1 MNRPDHSTYR
11 EWLNLET
18 DGIDDDLAPAERD
31 ALERHLA
38 SCPECR
44 AERQELAALR
54 RLLERSSLPV
64 RPDFRDSVM
73 AALPDAGW
81 EARHPRT
88 WRFPAAVVL
97 LLGGLAAFLLGAN
110 LTQGGPA
117 ASGLQ
122 ALEAVFGMLGAALQ
136 TGAGL
141 IAASWSGAHLV
152 MGHVFS
158 SPMSLAVLGFLVLCL
173 NLLFFSLLRRRR
185 PSTSEVMREVMRDSS
200 R

>member
-11 EWLNLET
+11 EWLQMEA
-18 DGIDDDLAPAERD
+18 DGIEGDLAPAERD
-31 ALERHLA
+31 ALQRHLA

-44 AERQELAALR
+44 AESQELAALR
-54 RLLERSSLPV
+54 QLLEHSSLAV

-81 EARHPRT
+81 EARHPRA

-117 ASGLQ
+117 ASGLE
-122 ALEAVFGMLGAALQ
+122 ALAAVAGLFGTAVQ

-141 IAASWSGAHLV
+141 IAASWSGGHLI
-152 MGHVFS
+152 MGQVFS
-158 SPMSLAVLGFLVLCL
+158 SPVSLVVFGFLVLCL

-185 PSTSEVMREVMRDSS
+185 PSVPDST

>member
-1 MNRPDHSTYR
+1 MNRPDHNTYR
-11 EWLNLET
+11 EWLQMEA
-18 DGIDDDLAPAERD
+18 DGIAGDLAPAERD
-31 ALERHLA
+31 ALQRHLA

-44 AERQELAALR
+44 AEREELAALR
-54 RLLERSSLPV
+54 QLLERSSLPV
-64 RPDFRDSVM
+64 RDGFRADVM

-117 ASGLQ
+117 ASGLE
-122 ALEAVFGMLGAALQ
+122 ALAAVAGLFGTAVQ

-141 IAASWSGAHLV
+141 IAASWSGGHLI
-152 MGHVFS
+152 MGQVFS
-158 SPMSLAVLGFLVLCL
+158 SPLSLVVFGFLVLCL

-185 PSTSEVMREVMRDSS
+185 PSVPDST

>member
-11 EWLNLET
+11 DWLQMEA
-18 DGIDDDLAPAERD
+18 DGIAGDLAPAERD
-31 ALERHLA
+31 ALQRHLA

-44 AERQELAALR
+44 AEREELAGLR
-54 RLLERSSLPV
+54 QLLQRSSLPV

-110 LTQGGPA
+110 LTQSGPA

-122 ALEAVFGMLGAALQ
+122 TLGAVVAFLGAALQ
-136 TGAGL
+136 AGAGL
-141 IAASWSGAHLV
+141 IAASWSGAHLI
-152 MGHVFS
+152 MGQVFS
-158 SPMSLAVLGFLVLCL
+158 SPMSLGVLGFLVVCL
-173 NLLFFSLLRRRR
+173 YLLFFSLLRRRR
-185 PSTSEVMREVMRDSS
+185 SPSAAEVMRDSS